1 MIAIATKERMR
12 SPRGLY
18 SVIKDSKT
26 KHESDVGFEL
36 YKNQQS
42 NAWQKSAVAFNKE
55 MKR

>member
-42 NAWQKSAVAFNKE
+42 NAW
-55 MKR
+55 